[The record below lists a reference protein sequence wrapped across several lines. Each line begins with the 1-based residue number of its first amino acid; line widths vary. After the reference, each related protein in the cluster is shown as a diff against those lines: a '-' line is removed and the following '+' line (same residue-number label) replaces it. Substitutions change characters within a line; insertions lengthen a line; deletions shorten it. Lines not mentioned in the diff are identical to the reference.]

1 VNHRSMTIVDIF
13 EQSRIQEEAENAE
26 LGVAAATEMR
36 VRSYAQIQEHM
47 EKRRALEQQER
58 EEREE
63 RDRFFNQ
70 PSASADFAFWCRLP
84 LLSADETVAL
94 SLGKAPE
101 IVTRENVEPL
111 RQVSPFAFAY
121 MRLSEHV
128 NRAVLAKELDNPTSP
143 AAVVS
148 WMTMAG
154 VEIPPEFKAQVI
166 EVSQLPDWRT
176 RYDEAKSELLKQQT
190 ELQALRK
197 ECADLREL
205 AASPELKTRERNSLL
220 DMVRGL
226 VVAAYKYD
234 GAASRNSIAREI
246 AEDTMR
252 AGRPVS
258 EDTVRKWVRQAFS
271 QPMKG
276 S

>member
-1 VNHRSMTIVDIF
+1 MENNRSIIEIF
-13 EQSRIQEEAENAE
+13 EEARAQEEAENAA
-26 LGVAAATEMR
+26 LGLAAATEMR
-36 VRSYAQIQEHM
+36 VLRYAQTQAYR
-47 EKRRALEQQER
+47 EKRRALEQQDR

-84 LLSADETVAL
+84 LLSADEAVAL

-121 MRLSEHV
+121 MRRSEHV
-128 NRAVLAKELDNPTSP
+128 NRAVLAKELDSPTSP
-143 AAVVS
+143 AAFVS
-148 WMTMAG
+148 WMMRVG
-154 VEIPPEFKAQVI
+154 IEIPPEFEARVI
-166 EVSQLPDWRT
+166 EISQLPDWRT
-176 RYDEAKSELLKQQT
+176 RYDEAKSELLKQQA

-205 AASPELKTRERNSLL
+205 AASPELKTRERHSLL

-226 VVAAYKYD
+226 VVVAYKYD
-234 GAASRNSIAREI
+234 GAPSRNSIAREI

-252 AGRPVS
+252 AGRPIG
-258 EDTVRKWVRQAFS
+258 EDTVRKWLRQAFS
-271 QPMKG
+271 QPMK
-276 S
+276 SS